1 MRGDGLSKEGILSV
15 VCVAIRS
22 HAKKEFSRALMVIL
36 DI

>member
-1 MRGDGLSKEGILSV
+1 MRGDGLSKERILSV

-22 HAKKEFSRALMVIL
+22 HAKEEFSRALMVIL